1 MQAPPQEP
9 EHSFIDIG
17 ANLTDDMFEGR
28 YNGKAAHESD
38 WEDVLTRA
46 WSIGM
51 KRIIITAGNYEEAQK
66 AIALARKDGLK
77 TKLSLKE
84 RLFCT
89 VGVHPTRCGEFDK
102 AEEGAEQYLNNL
114 LALIEANRDKVV
126 AVGEFDYDRLNFCDK
141 ETQKKCFYLLLEYF
155 EQQFELAERSGLPL
169 FLHMRAACDDFCDIV
184 SKNRPRFKHGV
195 VHSFTDSAEDLQK
208 VLALDLFIGLNGCSL
223 KTEENLA
230 VAAAIPLNRLMLETD
245 APWCDIR
252 NTHAGAKHIKTQF
265 QKKDKKKFEKGK
277 WVKGRNEP
285 AAIVQVLEVV
295 AAVKGIPTNEV
306 SRQVFENTAQVF
318 FSSGQQV

>member
-1 MQAPPQEP
+1 MQAPPHEP

-46 WSIGM
+46 WNIGM
-51 KRIIITAGNYEEAQK
+51 KKIIITAGNYEEAQK
-66 AIALARKDGLK
+66 ALALARKD
-77 TKLSLKE
+77 E

-126 AVGEFDYDRLNFCDK
+126 AVGEFGLDYDRLNFCDK
-141 ETQKKCFYLLLEYF
+141 ETQKKYF

-184 SKNRPRFKHGV
+184 SKNRTRFKHGV
-195 VHSFTDSAEDLQK
+195 VHSFTDSAKDLQK
-208 VLALDLFIGLNGCSL
+208 VLALDLFVGLNGCSL

-318 FSSGQQV
+318 FSSGEEK